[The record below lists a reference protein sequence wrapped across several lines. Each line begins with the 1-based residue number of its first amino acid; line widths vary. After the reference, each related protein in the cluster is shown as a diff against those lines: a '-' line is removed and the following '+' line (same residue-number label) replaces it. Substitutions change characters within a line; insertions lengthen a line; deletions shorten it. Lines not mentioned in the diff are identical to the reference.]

1 MGNYKQKINI
11 EMKSFAFA
19 AVFAAANA
27 MSTTEFEYMQYC
39 AQYNKVT
46 NDVEEFNTRMGYF
59 AFVDAFIKENNAGNE
74 THVAGHNQF
83 SDWSHAEYKSMLGY
97 ARGEQDVR
105 NVKIF
110 DESMNADSL
119 NWVDA
124 GAVTPVKDQGQC
136 GSCWAFSTTGSLEG
150 AHYVATGDL
159 LSFSEQQ
166 LVDCSFLS
174 YGNLACNGG
183 LQENAYN
190 YYEAGYKAELESVY
204 PYTSGT
210 TMSKG
215 TCAYDS
221 SSTTAVT
228 VSSYDAVTPDSYT
241 DMKAALNVQPL
252 AVSIE
257 ADKLCF
263 QFYSSGVLDNTA
275 CGTSLDH
282 AVLAVGYGTENGQDY
297 WLVKNS
303 WNTTWGD
310 QGYIKLAI
318 VDGAGICGVQME
330 PLAVTTN

>member
-1 MGNYKQKINI
+1 
-11 EMKSFAFA
+11 MKSFAFA
-19 AVFAAANA
+19 AVIGAASAIDATTFGYLNYLAKFNKSYENQEEFAAR
-27 MSTTEFEYMQYC
+27 
-39 AQYNKVT
+39 
-46 NDVEEFNTRMGYF
+46 VERYV
-59 AFVDAFIKENNAGNE
+59 AVDAFIQEHNQTNASY
-74 THVAGHNQF
+74 TVGHNQF
-83 SDWSHAEYKSMLGY
+83 SDWSAAEYKNILGY
-97 ARGEQDVR
+97 KRDELKVSPTPVKYDTSR
-105 NVKIF
+105 NASSV
-110 DESMNADSL
+110 
-119 NWVDA
+119 NWVEA

-150 AHYVATGDL
+150 AHFVATGDL

-166 LVDCSFLS
+166 LVDCAGLA
-174 YGNLACNGG
+174 YGNLGCNGG

-190 YYEAGYKAELESVY
+190 YYEAGFKAELESVY

-210 TMSKG
+210 TMRKSD
-215 TCAYDS
+215 CAYNE

-228 VSSYDAVTPDSYT
+228 VSDYTAVQPDSVS
-241 DMKAALNVQPL
+241 DMKAALNNQPL

-263 QFYSSGVLDNTA
+263 QFYTSGVMDNTA

-282 AVLAVGYGTENGQDY
+282 AVLAVGYGTENGQEY

-318 VDGAGICGVQME
+318 VDGEGICGVQME
-330 PLAVTTN
+330 PLAPKTN